1 MKHLKNLY
9 IFSVLICQKKPKINF
24 TNGRNYYIIEF
35 TNCILQFIFVG
46 GCGEIMSDSGS
57 FNRILTLLRKERG
70 ITQKEAAI
78 SLGVSQALLS
88 HYEKGIRECGLDFV
102 IRAADYYGVSC
113 DYLLGRSP
121 DRTGLTLSVE
131 EIPDE
136 DPRSDTVY
144 KGGLL
149 PVLNKKL
156 ITNSLSI
163 IYDILSKCKNKD
175 FVSEISNYL
184 MTAVYKSFRIV
195 YSANPK
201 NQSNMFSVSEKLYS
215 GFADAELAKSEAK
228 AKVMASGE
236 KVGGLENADGLDNLS
251 ITTESL
257 NEKYPQYASSLFN
270 LIQRAEKNIQD

>member
-1 MKHLKNLY
+1 MNFALILFCLLVVSGA
-9 IFSVLICQKKPKINF
+9 IWIADFLVFSK
-24 TNGRNYYIIEF
+24 R
-35 TNCILQFIFVG
+35 
-46 GCGEIMSDSGS
+46 
-57 FNRILTLLRKERG
+57 
-70 ITQKEAAI
+70 
-78 SLGVSQALLS
+78 
-88 HYEKGIRECGLDFV
+88 
-102 IRAADYYGVSC
+102 
-113 DYLLGRSP
+113 RSP
-121 DRTGLTLSVE
+121 DAKDPWWVEYGASFFPVILLVFVLRSFVVEPFRIPSESMVPTLEVGDF
-131 EIPDE
+131 ILVNKYTYGI
-136 DPRSDTVY
+136 R
-144 KGGLL
+144 L

-251 ITTESL
+251 ITTENL